1 MARDVKLGLL
11 LLDEAV
17 AIGVPRAISTT
28 TLLLEQSE
36 KPLGVGDGR
45 VVLCSGKLSLA
56 LKGRGKDSGA
66 VVSSSICIGDS
77 FKTFSSPGV
86 LGTEM
91 DDFRDFRG
99 FSSGIL
105 GSSCGGS
112 FFDIGL
118 GELKASPDFSSSRS
132 N

>member
-11 LLDEAV
+11 PFDEAAV
-17 AIGVPRAISTT
+17 VGIPRPISII
-28 TLLLEQSE
+28 TLLLEPSE
-36 KPLGVGDGR
+36 KPLGAGDGSR
-45 VVLCSGKLSLA
+45 PPGSGTLSLA
-56 LKGRGKDSGA
+56 LRGSGRESEA

-86 LGTEM
+86 LGTEI
-91 DDFRDFRG
+91 DGFRDFLT

-112 FFDIGL
+112 FFDMGL
-118 GELKASPDFSSSRS
+118 GEVKASPGVSSSRS